1 MTPNE
6 CIQHF
11 AQLHGLTR
19 SDVWRTCRD
28 LGMSRQSM
36 HGYWHGLRRPD
47 PLAASMLCVALDLD
61 ARQCCELYEACGIPT
76 PDPVWEAVQEAARG
90 FIGGEE

>member
-1 MTPNE
+1 MNPNE

-11 AQLHGLTR
+11 ARLHGLSR

-36 HGYWHGLRRPD
+36 HNYWNGLRCPD
-47 PLAASMLCVALDLD
+47 PIAASVLCVGLQLD
-61 ARQCCELYEACGIPT
+61 ARQCCDLYEACGIPT
-76 PDPVWEAVQEAARG
+76 PDPVWDAVQQAARG
-90 FIGGEE
+90 FVEVEQ